1 MKITVSCVQLLPR
14 LGDKQYNLEKM
25 RSWVE
30 TVMTQY
36 PKTQLIVFPEL
47 MTSGYEGTPEMFQ
60 ELAETLP
67 DGESMRLMGE
77 LARKHHVH
85 IVYGFPER
93 DPVLTDVLY
102 NAQGAFHGTASVL
115 APVTVCGD
123 TADCTSKSVGLAFLH
138 QDND

>member
-102 NAQGAFHGTASVL
+102 NAAVLIDSDGKARGTSRA
-115 APVTVCGD
+115 AGGD
-123 TADCTSKSVGLAFLH
+123 RPAHRNPRPS
-138 QDND
+138 

>member
-1 MKITVSCVQLLPR
+1 
-14 LGDKQYNLEKM
+14 
-25 RSWVE
+25 
-30 TVMTQY
+30 
-36 PKTQLIVFPEL
+36 
-47 MTSGYEGTPEMFQ
+47 MFQ

-102 NAQGAFHGTASVL
+102 NAAVLIDSDRAKAAEPIARSIPLPTRRDGAAPAAASRSLTQRSASL
-115 APVTVCGD
+115 A
-123 TADCTSKSVGLAFLH
+123 S
-138 QDND
+138 

>member
-93 DPVLTDVLY
+93 DPVARSIPLPTRRDGAAPAAASRSLT
-102 NAQGAFHGTASVL
+102 QRSASL
-115 APVTVCGD
+115 A
-123 TADCTSKSVGLAFLH
+123 S
-138 QDND
+138 

>member
-85 IVYGFPER
+85 IVYGFP
-93 DPVLTDVLY
+93 
-102 NAQGAFHGTASVL
+102 GAGPCPDGCSL
-115 APVTVCGD
+115 
-123 TADCTSKSVGLAFLH
+123 
-138 QDND
+138 